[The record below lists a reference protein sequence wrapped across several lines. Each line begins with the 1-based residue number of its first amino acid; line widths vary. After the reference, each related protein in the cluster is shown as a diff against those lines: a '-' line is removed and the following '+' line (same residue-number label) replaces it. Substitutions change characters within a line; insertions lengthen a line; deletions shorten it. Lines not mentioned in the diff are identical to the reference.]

1 MPGPIARARSLTPPR
16 RRLRAAL
23 APLFRPGLALLLL
36 VAGLLS
42 QRCQG
47 VGTAAAA
54 GERPHRRHHR
64 HHPQL
69 LRGVEGKEAAWLA
82 HCVDVSTFLRMKAW
96 PGAIYRSP
104 RPGAGAGFLGT
115 VQGGRAFDPCM
126 W

>member
-1 MPGPIARARSLTPPR
+1 MRAGWGAPGPIARARSLTPPR

-23 APLFRPGLALLLL
+23 APQFRPGLALLLL

-54 GERPHRRHHR
+54 GERPYRRHHR

-69 LRGVEGKEAAWLA
+69 LRGADGKEAAWLA
-82 HCVDVSTFLRMKAW
+82 HCVDVSTYLMNAW
-96 PGAIYRSP
+96 PGRSIG
-104 RPGAGAGFLGT
+104 RHVPGAGAGFS
-115 VQGGRAFDPCM
+115 GGGS
-126 W
+126 